1 MCGIAGFWKRRDRG
15 GVHLGRSGA
24 ELGGSSGR
32 GRERSR
38 VTAKSREYSL
48 SSRFV
53 RRARVSDHVGHR
65 WPPLPRELRNG
76 PVRSRP
82 CGHAASAKKRSLVG
96 RLVHARPLHEL
107 PKHPYRYAPDV
118 IQDILD
124 RMGHAYLDLFST
136 LSITAVRRRDKRV
149 TLSYPER
156 TPSGIYKLYE
166 SMNLR
171 TPDYYDYLDKVRI
184 FLAKAAKR
192 HAVGALSSERS

>member
-1 MCGIAGFWKRRDRG
+1 
-15 GVHLGRSGA
+15 
-24 ELGGSSGR
+24 
-32 GRERSR
+32 
-38 VTAKSREYSL
+38 
-48 SSRFV
+48 
-53 RRARVSDHVGHR
+53 
-65 WPPLPRELRNG
+65 
-76 PVRSRP
+76 
-82 CGHAASAKKRSLVG
+82 
-96 RLVHARPLHEL
+96 
-107 PKHPYRYAPDV
+107 
-118 IQDILD
+118 
-124 RMGHAYLDLFST
+124 MGHAYLDLFST